1 MMQTKDTAPR
11 LDVRALAFEM
21 ARGSALRAID
31 DLPVETAADVRL
43 DAEIAE
49 DNAAHWAAL
58 GNAEAADRWTAHAR
72 TLRARL
78 EGLV

>member
-21 ARGSALRAID
+21 ARGSAPRAID
-31 DLPVETAADVRL
+31 DLPVETAAGLRL

-49 DNAAHWAAL
+49 DNAAHWRTL
-58 GNAEAADRWTAHAR
+58 GNTEAADRWTEHAR
-72 TLRARL
+72 ALRARL